1 MAAAALLS
9 QKEAVYI
16 AIEKVLQ
23 ASGKTINPDVAV
35 VLEKKER
42 DQVVSAVVLMFKHNK
57 IELSESS
64 KTKYMTSDHELMK
77 YAKSLVTNW
86 MGRDKRLNGENGI
99 ANDRF
104 ASVINELHYIKSKLS
119 EPSEIKVMDDVIS
132 EYIDVS
138 LIPSTVLEGM

>member
-1 MAAAALLS
+1 MSLLS

-23 ASGKTINPDVAV
+23 ATGKTINPDVAV

-57 IELSESS
+57 IELSDSS
-64 KTKYMTSDHELMK
+64 KTKYMTSDQELIK

-86 MGRDKRLNGENGI
+86 MGRDKRLNGENG
-99 ANDRF
+99 ATNDRF
-104 ASVINELHYIKSKLS
+104 ASVINELHYIKNKLS
-119 EPSEIKVMDDVIS
+119 EPNEIKVMDDIIS